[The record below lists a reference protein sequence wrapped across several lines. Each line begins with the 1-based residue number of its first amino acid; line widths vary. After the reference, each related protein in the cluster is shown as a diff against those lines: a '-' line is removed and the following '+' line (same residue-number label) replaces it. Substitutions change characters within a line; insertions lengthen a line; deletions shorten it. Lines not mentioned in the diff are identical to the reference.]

1 MKSPYALLALLV
13 VVAAPLAAQGG
24 GGSGGMGGGRG
35 MGGGINVEQMTTMY
49 SLTPAQAT
57 KATELKKTY
66 DASTAGVQAW
76 IAKLR
81 ESGDMAAMREAP
93 GAADSMK
100 KMTTAREAFNGE
112 FKKILTAAQ
121 VTTFDS
127 VQAARAARMQRPAG
141 GL

>member
-13 VVAAPLAAQGG
+13 VAAAPLAAQGG
-24 GGSGGMGGGRG
+24 GGGGGMGGGRG
-35 MGGGINVEQMTTMY
+35 MGGGINVEQLTTLY
-49 SLTPAQAT
+49 SLTPAQAA

-76 IAKLR
+76 ITKMR

-100 KMTTAREAFNGE
+100 KMTTAREAFNAE
-112 FKKILTAAQ
+112 FKKILTGAQ